1 MEDGADFMRCGFLGM
16 MLLDQH
22 DSGAAH
28 FLPGAADFAAGRE
41 AKKSR
46 RSLPTAG
53 KRVFGEIPRRK

>member
-1 MEDGADFMRCGFLGM
+1 MRDNFLGV
-16 MLLDQH
+16 MLLDEH

-28 FLPGAADFAAGRE
+28 FLPGAADFAVGRQATQQ

-53 KRVFGEIPRRK
+53 KRV